1 MSQSPAQPNRYMRY
15 VGLVYLGTLFF
26 QPLFDPSTDA
36 MDWLAVAVLIAVFLP
51 IYAAT
56 FRADGDRQTLIL
68 IALLGGLAVAGSLVN
83 SGAGVFAIYAAATAG
98 RLYPA
103 RRAVAVVAALMGL
116 IAVMIM
122 ISRDPEPWRLATF
135 VAALVFTPVVGATSI
150 FDAERERAS
159 RRLRRA
165 DEEIERLATVAERQ
179 RIARDLHDLLG
190 HTLSVIVLKSELASR
205 LVHVDPDRATAEV
218 EEIEQI
224 GRQALG
230 EVRAAVTGYRS
241 RGLRA
246 ELDGARVALAA
257 ADIDIDIDVPPH
269 PTDLRPDQETA
280 LAMALREAVTNV
292 VRHAEARHATI
303 SITTLDG
310 HVRLRVT
317 DDGRGS
323 AGLAGSGIT
332 GMRER
337 IAALGGHLEVGD
349 PKGSDNRRGTVVD
362 VSLPL
367 DATANDT
374 RAAEE
379 RGGP

>member
-1 MSQSPAQPNRYMRY
+1 
-15 VGLVYLGTLFF
+15 
-26 QPLFDPSTDA
+26 
-36 MDWLAVAVLIAVFLP
+36 
-51 IYAAT
+51 
-56 FRADGDRQTLIL
+56 
-68 IALLGGLAVAGSLVN
+68 
-83 SGAGVFAIYAAATAG
+83 
-98 RLYPA
+98 
-103 RRAVAVVAALMGL
+103 
-116 IAVMIM
+116 
-122 ISRDPEPWRLATF
+122 
-135 VAALVFTPVVGATSI
+135 
-150 FDAERERAS
+150 
-159 RRLRRA
+159 
-165 DEEIERLATVAERQ
+165 LATVAERQ

-257 ADIDIDIDVPPH
+257 ADIDIDIEGPPH
-269 PTDLRPDQETA
+269 PTDRLPDQATA
-280 LAMALREAVTNV
+280 LAMALREAGTNV

-303 SITTLDG
+303 SITPLDG

-337 IAALGGHLEVGD
+337 
-349 PKGSDNRRGTVVD
+349 
-362 VSLPL
+362 
-367 DATANDT
+367 
-374 RAAEE
+374 
-379 RGGP
+379 